1 MKKIVGLCLVVLL
14 SSVSV
19 SAFARGGKRGDRCQ
33 DTSKRCERIAE
44 ELKLNDMQAADFN
57 KIDDEFAAKMK
68 TERDAVKANR
78 DQHRT
83 KMLAMRDDKNAEVK
97 KILTD
102 EQYKQYLD
110 KQQCRDKQHSR
121 HAKGGKGGKRN

>member
-19 SAFARGGKRGDRCQ
+19 SAFARGGKGGDKCQ
-33 DTSKRCERIAE
+33 DASKRCERIAE
-44 ELKLNDMQAADFN
+44 ELKLNDKQAADFN
-57 KIDDEFAAKMK
+57 KINDEFAAKMK
-68 TERDAVKANR
+68 TERDVAKANR
-78 DQHRT
+78 DQQRA

-121 HAKGGKGGKRN
+121 HGKNGKGGRRK